1 MDNGAFSYC
10 RYLDG
15 DDEGLAEIVR
25 DYKDGLILY
34 LQGFVQNL
42 YTAEELA
49 EDTFFRLMVKKPRF
63 AGKSS
68 FRSWLYGIGRHAAL
82 DHLRKGKKQ
91 LPIPVEDMEEYLAD
105 ETDLERSYIRE
116 ERMITVHR
124 ALGKLPEDYRQI
136 IWLKYFEGFSH
147 EDAGTAM
154 GKNARQIR
162 NLLYRAKQSLR
173 AELEKEGFEY
183 EEF

>member
-10 RYLDG
+10 RYLEG
-15 DDEGLAEIVR
+15 DDEGIAEVVR

-49 EDTFFRLMVKKPRF
+49 EDTFFRLMVKKPKF

-68 FRSWLYGIGRHAAL
+68 FRSWLYGIGRHTAL
-82 DHLRKGKKQ
+82 DHLRKSAKQ
-91 LPIPVEDMEEYLAD
+91 SPVPIEDMEGYLAD

-124 ALGKLPEDYRQI
+124 ALAKLPAEYQQVL
-136 IWLKYFEGFSH
+136 WLVYFEGFSH
-147 EDAGTAM
+147 EDTQEAM
-154 GKNARQIR
+154 HKSPRQIR

-173 AELEKEGFEY
+173 TELEKEGFEY
-183 EEF
+183 EEL